1 MIFGL
6 TGSMAAGKSTAA
18 QILKNKGFTVID
30 ADKIAHK
37 VIETHEVKAELRA
50 AFGDGIFTPDGA
62 VNHRALAGAA
72 FETGRVAELNAIT
85 HPHIKE
91 KMLAEAEIAESKFG
105 CAVLDVPLLIESGM
119 NADCD
124 FVLLITA
131 GIETRYARIM
141 KRDGLTR
148 EQAQARLSN
157 QMPQWEKKK
166 YADYIINN
174 DGDEKELERDL
185 MNAVETAFK
194 AGGRKEHSEHDDG
207 NGDNKETQ
215 NQCKKNGK
223 EDGYK
228 AE

>member
-30 ADKIAHK
+30 ADSIAHG
-37 VIETHEVKAELRA
+37 VIELHEVKAELRA
-50 AFGDGIFTPDGA
+50 AFGDGIFTPDGS
-62 VNHRALAGAA
+62 VNHRALANAA

-85 HPHIKE
+85 HPRIKE
-91 KMLAEAEIAESKFG
+91 TMLNEAKNAESKFG

-131 GIETRYARIM
+131 DIETCYARIM

-148 EQAQARLSN
+148 EQAQARLNN
-157 QMPQWEKKK
+157 QMPQWEKKR

-174 DGDEKELERDL
+174 DGDEKELEHEL
-185 MNAVETAFK
+185 MNAVEALFK
-194 AGGRKEHSEHDDG
+194 ANGRKDRARRV
-207 NGDNKETQ
+207 Q
-215 NQCKKNGK
+215 
-223 EDGYK
+223 
-228 AE
+228 